1 MKKNKTK
8 LFQSVEMISFFL
20 AIFFNSASAQQIV
33 VNTMANDGQE
43 ILMKRDTVT
52 IVNFFP
58 VKQVQDTAYLS
69 WTVQNMRNNGV
80 FILYRSSDGKNFI
93 MIGTKEV
100 FGTRLKNTI
109 INYFKDT
116 SCGSKTK
123 FYRLVYINSSSEYL
137 VSEKVIVANEQ
148 TKIAQK

>member
-100 FGTRLKNTI
+100 FGTRLKNPI